1 MGCVFSESCNHR
13 SGWCNATN
21 AINKCLVGL
30 NRLAGEN
37 TSELAAMQNKIA
49 ELEKEAEMLRNENA
63 ELKSKTP
70 AAKKKAVK

>member
-1 MGCVFSESCNHR
+1 MGCIFSESCNHR

-37 TSELAAMQNKIA
+37 TAELAAMQNKIA
-49 ELEKEAEMLRNENA
+49 ELEKEAEILRNENA

>member
-1 MGCVFSESCNHR
+1 MGCIFSESCNHR

-37 TSELAAMQNKIA
+37 TAELAAMQNKIS
-49 ELEKEAEMLRNENA
+49 ELEKETEILRNENA
-63 ELKSKTP
+63 ELKSKSP